1 MHFKLVTVKLRSL
14 ESSAH
19 SNPIVNGTALIRGR
33 RLLEKIRYFKKLK
46 IVFFADVRMIFV
58 HLITVTLKQS
68 RKFIKMTNFVLE
80 SNHYQNISTY
90 QKFKF
95 LDKNCQ

>member
-14 ESSAH
+14 EGSAH

-80 SNHYQNISTY
+80 SNHYQIISTY